1 MSTTPGVRLGALR
14 AVGYMRVSTSEQAE
28 SGAGLGAQ
36 YEAIRREARHR
47 GWDLVEVFTDA
58 AASGRSITGRPAL
71 ERALAAVETDVAQAL
86 IVAKLDR
93 LSRSLLDFAA
103 LMARAQQQGW
113 NLLALDIGIDL
124 STPAGEFLA
133 NVMASA
139 AQWERRII
147 GQRTKD
153 ALAVR
158 RAQGVRLGRPVALDD
173 DIAARILRQR
183 NAGATLAVIAN
194 SLNAESVPTAQGGAR
209 WHASTVRA
217 VLRRLHSQTS
227 VDTHHDPGTDRCGET
242 DRRPV
247 AKLRDSE

>member
-1 MSTTPGVRLGALR
+1 
-14 AVGYMRVSTSEQAE
+14 MRVSTAEQAG
-28 SGAGLGAQ
+28 SGAGLEAQ
-36 YEAIRREARHR
+36 QAAIGRETAHR
-47 GWDLVEVFTDA
+47 GWDLVGLCTDA

-71 ERALAAVETDVAQAL
+71 DQALRAVEGGGADVL

-103 LMARAQQQGW
+103 LMARAQQRGW
-113 NLLALDIGIDL
+113 NLVALDLGIDL

-147 GQRTKD
+147 GQRTRE

-158 RAQGVRLGRPVALDD
+158 RAQGVRLGRPVSLGADVTG
-173 DIAARILRQR
+173 RISSLRGQ
-183 NAGATLAVIAN
+183 GVTLAAIADQ
-194 SLNAESVPTAQGGAR
+194 LNADEVPTAQGGAH

-217 VLRRLHSQTS
+217 VLQRT
-227 VDTHHDPGTDRCGET
+227 G
-242 DRRPV
+242 V
-247 AKLRDSE
+247 ADHP